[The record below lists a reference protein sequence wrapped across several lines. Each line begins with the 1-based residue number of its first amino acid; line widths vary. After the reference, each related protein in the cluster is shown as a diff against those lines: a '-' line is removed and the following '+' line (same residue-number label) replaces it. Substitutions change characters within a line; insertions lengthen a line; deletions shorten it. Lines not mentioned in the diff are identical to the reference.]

1 MKFYIVNFS
10 YEEIILDNEGN
21 WSEAEESGW
30 DGPVNYKALL
40 NYNYEIKK
48 ISDWEARAYITVNSL
63 EDLLKLRKELNC
75 DLIIREETKEGITIL
90 QLYDGY
96 IE

>member
-1 MKFYIVNFS
+1 MKFYIVNA
-10 YEEIILDNEGN
+10 YYDEIILDNEGN
-21 WSEAEESGW
+21 WSEAEEAPAEE
-30 DGPVNYKALL
+30 PVNYKALL
-40 NYNYEIKK
+40 DYNYEIKK
-48 ISDWEARAYITVNSL
+48 ISDWEVAAYITVNSL